1 MNKTLSLL
9 AALSCGAAL
18 TAQSPLNVFPVA
30 PVGYYGWNTPPPI
43 TSVMVNMTVTS
54 QVTLQAISTL
64 LSTPV
69 GVAGTLEIWRTNP
82 GITTYVGSETV
93 AANWSLA
100 ASGRIEGKGTTGTL
114 ASLTSTSCQE
124 NGAGG
129 GLVLNPGSFGLLVR
143 YVGVNPF
150 LIAVGTPQTFTNAE
164 LSVSGGSLQYTP
176 WTTPIAA
183 VGGTTG
189 FTAWGFRGSFLY
201 ANGSVPHACA
211 ETTPYGAGC
220 YTANGSAFQEWTDNA
235 PGGAAAAASAAL
247 TGKSL
252 KFLPSGS
259 GYIMLPGNAAG
270 YIAPTAAATPLTL
283 TDNNETSVT
292 LPGTF
297 NYAGGSTN
305 TLFVHANG
313 YVSVASNNTLP
324 GGPNFIP
331 EIPAMLS
338 ATETAWWSWHDYNP
352 TEAGSGQVKFEVV
365 GAVACITWDGVE
377 SYPTTAANPSTLQ
390 FQFDIA
396 TGEVSI
402 LWVTIEAT
410 GGTGFLQGSDH
421 IIGFS
426 PGGVSPNSGLFDIT
440 TLASQLLTVPERFPL
455 QVSTTSK
462 PLLGQ
467 TVTIDTSS
475 PPNLGLGVN
484 FLSLVQIPGPG
495 LDLGII
501 GAPGCA
507 ALTDVNA
514 GTGNA
519 ISNLGLPGLSLQS
532 SLPLPNNPALAG
544 LRVFSQSA
552 WLDATANA
560 LGITTS
566 NGLELVLGIF

>member
-1 MNKTLSLL
+1 MKSSLPFASAL
-9 AALSCGAAL
+9 ALGAAL
-18 TAQSPLNVFPVA
+18 AAQSPLDVFPVA
-30 PVGYYGWNTPPPI
+30 PLGYYGWNTPPPI
-43 TSVMVNMTVTS
+43 TSIMFDLNVT
-54 QVTLQAISTL
+54 QPVTLQAVSTL

-69 GVAGTLEIWRTNP
+69 GVVGSLEIWLTNP
-82 GITTYVGSETV
+82 GITTYVGNEQTQ
-93 AANWSLA
+93 ANWSLA
-100 ASGRIEGKGTTGTL
+100 ASGRIVGNGTTGTL
-114 ASLTSTSCQE
+114 AALSPTSCQQTP
-124 NGAGG
+124 AGG
-129 GLVLNPGSFGLLVR
+129 GLALNPGSHGVLVR

-150 LIAVGTPQTFTNAE
+150 LVAVAAPQTFTNAE
-164 LSVSGGSLQYTP
+164 MTVTGGSLQYTP
-176 WTTPIAA
+176 WGGVVGAPTAA
-183 VGGTTG
+183 G
-189 FTAWGFRGSFLY
+189 FNAWSFRGQLIY

-211 ETTPYGAGC
+211 EASQYGAGC
-220 YTANGSAFQEWTDNA
+220 YTANGSAYQEWTDNA

-283 TDNNETSVT
+283 TDDNETSVT

-324 GGPNFIP
+324 GGPNYIP
-331 EIPAMLS
+331 EIPAMLN
-338 ATETAWWSWHDYNP
+338 APETAWWSWHDYNP

-365 GAVACITWDGVE
+365 GTVSCITWDGVE

-390 FQFDIA
+390 FQFDSA

-402 LWVTIEAT
+402 IWVTIEAA

-426 PGGVSPNSGLFDIT
+426 PGGISPTSGQFNIA
-440 TLASQLLTVPERFPL
+440 TLTSELLTVPERFPL
-455 QVSTTSK
+455 KASTTNK
-462 PLLGQ
+462 PLLGT

-475 PPNLGLGVN
+475 APNLGLGVN
-484 FLSLVQIPGPG
+484 FLSLVPIPGPG
-495 LDLGII
+495 IDLGIL

-514 GTGNA
+514 GTGNT
-519 ISNLGLPGLSLQS
+519 ISNLGLPGLSMQS
-532 SLPLPNNPALAG
+532 SLPLPNNPLLAG
-544 LRVFSQSA
+544 QRVYSQSA
-552 WLDATANA
+552 WIDATANA
-560 LGITTS
+560 LGIITS

>member
-30 PVGYYGWNTPPPI
+30 PLAYYGWNTPPPI
-43 TSVMVNMTVTS
+43 TSVMFDLNVS
-54 QVTLQAISTL
+54 QQVTLQAISTL
-64 LSTPV
+64 LSTPA
-69 GVAGTLEIWRTNP
+69 GVAGTLELWLTNP
-82 GITTYVGSETV
+82 GITTYVGNQTV
-93 AANWSLA
+93 QANWSLA
-100 ASGRIEGKGTTGTL
+100 ASGRIVGQGTTGTL
-114 ASLTSTSCQE
+114 ASLSPTSCQE
-124 NGAGG
+124 SPAGS
-129 GLVLNPGSFGLLVR
+129 GLVLNPGSRGALVR

-150 LIAVGTPQTFTNAE
+150 LVAVGASQTFTNAE
-164 LSVSGGSLQYTP
+164 LTVTGGSLQYTP
-176 WTTPIAA
+176 WGAVSAA
-183 VGGTTG
+183 P
-189 FTAWGFRGSFLY
+189 TAAGYSAWSFRGQLIY
-201 ANGSVPHACA
+201 ANGAVPHACA
-211 ETTPYGAGC
+211 EATPYGAGC

-259 GYIMLPGNAAG
+259 GYIMLPGNTAG

-283 TDNNETSVT
+283 GDDNETSVT

-324 GGPNFIP
+324 GGPNYIA

-377 SYPTTAANPSTLQ
+377 SYPTTAVNPSTIQ

-396 TGEVSI
+396 TGEV
-402 LWVTIEAT
+402 TIIWQAVDAA
-410 GGTGFLQGSDH
+410 GAIAYLQQQDH

-426 PGGVSPNSGLFDIT
+426 PGGVSPNSGLFNIT

-455 QVSTTSK
+455 QVSTTNK

-495 LDLGII
+495 IDLGII